1 MNSLQDMRAA
11 KTERVP
17 DLDVIIE
24 VDYCF
29 LDCLPCSGGGIVIR
43 RMRIDT
49 KLPAV
54 AAVLSEF

>member
-24 VDYCF
+24 VD
-29 LDCLPCSGGGIVIR
+29 
-43 RMRIDT
+43 
-49 KLPAV
+49 
-54 AAVLSEF
+54 